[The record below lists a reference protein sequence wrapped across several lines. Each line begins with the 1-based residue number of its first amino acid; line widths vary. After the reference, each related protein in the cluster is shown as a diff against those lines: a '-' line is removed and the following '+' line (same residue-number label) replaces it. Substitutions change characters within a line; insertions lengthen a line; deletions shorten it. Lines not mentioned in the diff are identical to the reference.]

1 MVIRHIKVGDVFEV
15 EVSKLTTRGDGFVRV
30 KGVSVFVKNVQPGWK
45 GNIKIVKVG
54 PTYAIAEP
62 FEAQE

>member
-1 MVIRHIKVGDVFEV
+1 MVIRHIRVGDVFEV
-15 EVSKLTTRGDGFVRV
+15 EISKLTTRGDGYVRV
-30 KGVSVFVKNVQPGWK
+30 KGVSVFVKNVEVGWK

-62 FEAQE
+62 IKE

>member
-15 EVSKLTTRGDGFVRV
+15 EISKVTARGDGFVRI
-30 KGVSVFVKNVQPGWK
+30 KGVSVFVKNVGVGWK

-62 FEAQE
+62 VEG